1 MSLCAAIG
9 ITYHETEFGFLVQAL
24 QKDPSLLSQISVD
37 QITKLFNTKYSIL
50 HAFFALTW
58 TAIYAVKISFLV
70 FFKKLIQGVTKIQT
84 YFWIVGVITS
94 VSWVFVVVEPLI
106 ICQHPNQ
113 NFGRS

>member
-9 ITYHETEFGFLVQAL
+9 ITYHEIEFGFLVQAL
-24 QKDPSLLSQISVD
+24 QRNPLLLSQISANQLKELV
-37 QITKLFNTKYSIL
+37 NTPYAII

-70 FFKKLIQGVTKIQT
+70 FFKKLVQGVAKIQT
-84 YFWIVGVITS
+84 YYWTVGVIIS
-94 VSWVFVVVEPLI
+94 LSWVFVVVQPLI
-106 ICQHPNQ
+106 ICRHPNQ